1 MTDLGSL
8 NSQKRPSVTELA
20 RSLIKINSVA
30 PHGQSED
37 AGAGGEQQVA
47 DWIEGFVRD
56 YGFTCEQIPVLPGRP
71 NIIVRHNTFDPRR
84 PVVALTTHMDTVD
97 VAGMTIDPFAAECR
111 DGALWGRGACDVKG
125 TMAVMLTAMMDWY
138 QRSPASSYNLIFIG
152 TMGEEGGTLGAKA
165 FCQTPESVDM
175 ILVGE
180 PTSLQPVVA
189 HKGLWRFAVE
199 TRGLSCHSSRPEN
212 GENAVENMLRIVQE
226 LDKRVKSGFEADQD
240 NTLTYTMLH
249 GGSMVNIV
257 PDSCRLDVDARYHAG
272 TPIEE
277 FVREVGDIIQNH
289 SRSEYIAVQQ
299 EPAYQCRPD
308 SCLLALLEEALIDSH
323 RTVERRREPWFSD
336 ATHFA
341 AAGYDTLLWGAGDI
355 RYAHTAD
362 ERIALADLNDAVTV
376 LNRLLS
382 ICERRYGA

>member
-1 MTDLGSL
+1 
-8 NSQKRPSVTELA
+8 
-20 RSLIKINSVA
+20 
-30 PHGQSED
+30 
-37 AGAGGEQQVA
+37 
-47 DWIEGFVRD
+47 
-56 YGFTCEQIPVLPGRP
+56 
-71 NIIVRHNTFDPRR
+71 
-84 PVVALTTHMDTVD
+84 MDTVD

-111 DGALWGRGACDVKG
+111 DGVLWGRGACDVKG
-125 TMAVMLTAMMDWY
+125 TMAVMLTAMVDWY
-138 QRSPASSYNLIFIG
+138 QRSRASSFNLIFIG

-165 FCQTPESVDM
+165 FCQTPEAIDM
-175 ILVGE
+175 VLVGE

-226 LDKRVKSGFEADQD
+226 LDTSIKSRFESDRD

-257 PDSCRLDVDARYHAG
+257 PDSCRLDVDARYHAE
-272 TPIEE
+272 TPIEQYVQE
-277 FVREVGDIIQNH
+277 VRDLIHNH
-289 SRSEYIAVQQ
+289 SRSKYISVQQ
-299 EPAYQCRPD
+299 EPAYQCRSD
-308 SCLLALLEEALIDSH
+308 SSLLTMLEEALIDSH

-336 ATHFA
+336 AAHFA

-362 ERIALADLNDAVTV
+362 ERIALEALNDAVTV
-376 LNRLLS
+376 LNRLLL
-382 ICERRYGA
+382 ICERKYGT